1 MILVKIMQE
10 IRIDK
15 LYINDYHH
23 IIAINFIGKKLINNK
38 LYLAIK
44 NNLFNINSLKILSQE
59 LDKNYF

>member
-23 IIAINFIGKKLINNK
+23 RIAINFIGKKIINNK
-38 LYLAIK
+38 LYLTIK

-59 LDKNYF
+59 LDKNYE

>member
-1 MILVKIMQE
+1 MQE

-15 LYINDYHH
+15 LCIYDYHH
-23 IIAINFIGKKLINNK
+23 RIAINYIGKKIINNK

-59 LDKNYF
+59 LDKNYE